1 MTTTTSTTAAPTEAV
16 ATASTADAPALI
28 RFRPTG
34 LDTAPE
40 VNALLERLGLG
51 PFAPDGLT
59 AFGGRNDN
67 WAGTTTL
74 GRQVFVKTVARAS
87 DGGRPEIDRALAF
100 EASAARLPAG
110 SPLRTP
116 EHLGT
121 DRDSAVSA
129 FRLLPG
135 SRSGSEVALDG
146 DFDEALCREAG
157 RAVATLHTLGTA
169 DGEDPDAASGPAIDT
184 AEAPLPPMRWLR
196 AFPWSE
202 VQDRSMAQIA
212 AWKLVQDDTEVVAA
226 LHRLRDRER
235 TAPHT
240 PAHCDL
246 RFDQFL
252 VHDGQ
257 LYLCDWEEFRLAD
270 PARDVGAFVGEWLF
284 QATYSVFA
292 PTGEPTTA
300 KDAVAFGFDLSHE
313 EIVERG
319 AAGLRHHIPRIAAF
333 WQGYTECRTPDP
345 ELAERAV
352 GFAGWHLYDRL
363 IATAQAHA
371 VLNPVARAA
380 AGIGRTLL
388 LNPAGAVATLR
399 LAASATTPP
408 AVATAG
414 VPTAGVPAPAV
425 ATAGVPNPAVPTA
438 GVPNPAVAIAGA
450 PTVVVSHPAQPHPA
464 AAPSGSPR

>member
-1 MTTTTSTTAAPTEAV
+1 MTSTTSTTSTTSGPSTTETTG
-16 ATASTADAPALI
+16 ATVDAPALI

-51 PFAPDGLT
+51 PFVPDGLT

-67 WAGTTTL
+67 WAGTTT
-74 GRQVFVKTVARAS
+74 GGQQVFVKTVARAP
-87 DGGRPEIDRALAF
+87 DGSRPEIDRALAF
-100 EASAARLPAG
+100 EAAAARLPAG

-121 DRDSAVSA
+121 DRAAAVSA

-135 SRSGSEVALDG
+135 ARSGSEVALDG
-146 DFDEALCREAG
+146 DFDEELCREAG
-157 RAVATLHTLGTA
+157 RAIATLHAMGTPESGA
-169 DGEDPDAASGPAIDT
+169 DPGADAAPAIDT

-212 AWKLVQDDTEVVAA
+212 AWKLVQDDTEAVAA
-226 LHRLRDRER
+226 LHRLRERER
-235 TAPHT
+235 RAPHT

-252 VHDGQ
+252 VHGGT
-257 LYLCDWEEFRLAD
+257 LHLCDWEEFRLAD

-292 PTGEPTTA
+292 PTGEATA
-300 KDAVAFGFDLSHE
+300 AQDSVALGFDLAHE

-319 AAGLRHHIPRIAAF
+319 AAGLRRHIPRIAAF
-333 WQGYTECRTPDP
+333 WEGYTGCRTPDP

-388 LNPAGAVATLR
+388 LNPAGAVTTLR
-399 LAASATTPP
+399 LTDTTAASKPDA
-408 AVATAG
+408 
-414 VPTAGVPAPAV
+414 APDA
-425 ATAGVPNPAVPTA
+425 P
-438 GVPNPAVAIAGA
+438 
-450 PTVVVSHPAQPHPA
+450 PTVSPPDSVRRTDPVRRNEA
-464 AAPSGSPR
+464 ALRNEAVRRTDSAPSGSSR

>member
-74 GRQVFVKTVARAS
+74 GRQVFVKTAARAP
-87 DGGRPEIDRALAF
+87 DGSRPEIDRALAF

-121 DRDSAVSA
+121 DRESAVSA

-135 SRSGSEVALDG
+135 ARSGSEVALDG

-169 DGEDPDAASGPAIDT
+169 FGEDPDAASDPAPDPASVLAIDT

-226 LHRLRDRER
+226 LHRLRERER

-252 VHDGQ
+252 VHDGR

-270 PARDVGAFVGEWLF
+270 PARDVGAFAGEWLF

-300 KDAVAFGFDLSHE
+300 KDAVALGFDLSHE

-399 LAASATTPP
+399 LADSGVPHP
-408 AVATAG
+408 AVAPAA
-414 VPTAGVPAPAV
+414 VPHPAV
-425 ATAGVPNPAVPTA
+425 APAAVPHPAVP
-438 GVPNPAVAIAGA
+438 
-450 PTVVVSHPAQPHPA
+450 HPAD
-464 AAPSGSPR
+464 APSGSTR

>member
-74 GRQVFVKTVARAS
+74 GRQVFVKTVARAP
-87 DGGRPEIDRALAF
+87 DGSRPEIDRALAF

-169 DGEDPDAASGPAIDT
+169 GGASGGEAPDPASAPAIDT

-226 LHRLRDRER
+226 LHRLRERER

-300 KDAVAFGFDLSHE
+300 KDAVAPGFDLSHE

-319 AAGLRHHIPRIAAF
+319 SAGLRRHIPRIAAF

-408 AVATAG
+408 AV
-414 VPTAGVPAPAV
+414 PTAGV
-425 ATAGVPNPAVPTA
+425 
-438 GVPNPAVAIAGA
+438 

-464 AAPSGSPR
+464 DALSGSPR

>member
-1 MTTTTSTTAAPTEAV
+1 MTTTTSTTAAPV
-16 ATASTADAPALI
+16 DAPALI

-67 WAGTTTL
+67 WAGTTTR
-74 GRQVFVKTVARAS
+74 GQQVFVKTVARAP
-87 DGGRPEIDRALAF
+87 DGSRPEIDRALAF

-121 DRDSAVSA
+121 DRDLAVSA

-157 RAVATLHTLGTA
+157 RAVATLHTLGTV
-169 DGEDPDAASGPAIDT
+169 DGEDPASAPAIDT
-184 AEAPLPPMRWLR
+184 GEAPLPPMRWLR

-226 LHRLRDRER
+226 LHRLRERER

-252 VHDGQ
+252 VHDGA

-300 KDAVAFGFDLSHE
+300 QDAVALGFDLAHE

-319 AAGLRHHIPRIAAF
+319 AAGLRRHIPRIAAF
-333 WQGYTECRTPDP
+333 WEGYTECRTPDP
-345 ELAERAV
+345 ELAARAV

-399 LAASATTPP
+399 LADSA
-408 AVATAG
+408 
-414 VPTAGVPAPAV
+414 VPHAPVPH
-425 ATAGVPNPAVPTA
+425 PAVP
-438 GVPNPAVAIAGA
+438 
-450 PTVVVSHPAQPHPA
+450 HPAD
-464 AAPSGSPR
+464 APSGSPR

>member
-1 MTTTTSTTAAPTEAV
+1 MTTTTSTTAAPTEA
-16 ATASTADAPALI
+16 ASTADAPALI

-169 DGEDPDAASGPAIDT
+169 DGASGGEAPDPASAPAIDT

-226 LHRLRDRER
+226 LHRLRERER

-300 KDAVAFGFDLSHE
+300 KDAVAPGFDLSHE

-319 AAGLRHHIPRIAAF
+319 AAGLRRHIPRIAAF

-399 LAASATTPP
+399 LAD
-408 AVATAG
+408 
-414 VPTAGVPAPAV
+414 
-425 ATAGVPNPAVPTA
+425 PAVPHSA
-438 GVPNPAVAIAGA
+438 VPHPAVPHAA
-450 PTVVVSHPAQPHPA
+450 VSHPAVSHPAVPHPA
-464 AAPSGSPR
+464 DAPSGSLR

>member
-87 DGGRPEIDRALAF
+87 DGSRPEIDRALAF

-157 RAVATLHTLGTA
+157 RGVATLHTLGTA
-169 DGEDPDAASGPAIDT
+169 DGASGGEAPDPASAPAIDT

-226 LHRLRDRER
+226 LHRLRERER

-300 KDAVAFGFDLSHE
+300 KDAVAPGFDLSHE

-319 AAGLRHHIPRIAAF
+319 AAGLRRHIPRIAAF

-371 VLNPVARAA
+371 VLNPGARAA

-399 LAASATTPP
+399 LAD
-408 AVATAG
+408 
-414 VPTAGVPAPAV
+414 
-425 ATAGVPNPAVPTA
+425 PAVPHSA
-438 GVPNPAVAIAGA
+438 VPHPAVPHAA
-450 PTVVVSHPAQPHPA
+450 VSHPAVSHPAVPHPA
-464 AAPSGSPR
+464 DAPSGS

>member
-67 WAGTTTL
+67 WAGTTTR
-74 GRQVFVKTVARAS
+74 GRQVFVKTVARAP
-87 DGGRPEIDRALAF
+87 DGSRPEIDRALAF
-100 EASAARLPAG
+100 EATAARLPAG

-121 DRDSAVSA
+121 DRESAVSA

-169 DGEDPDAASGPAIDT
+169 DGASGGASGGEAPDPASAPAIDT
-184 AEAPLPPMRWLR
+184 GEAPLPPMRWLR

-226 LHRLRDRER
+226 LHRLRERER

-257 LYLCDWEEFRLAD
+257 LFLCDWEEFRLAD

-292 PTGEPTTA
+292 PTGEPTSA
-300 KDAVAFGFDLSHE
+300 KDAVAPGFDLSHE

-319 AAGLRHHIPRIAAF
+319 AAGLRHHVPRIAAF

-399 LAASATTPP
+399 LAD
-408 AVATAG
+408 
-414 VPTAGVPAPAV
+414 
-425 ATAGVPNPAVPTA
+425 PAVPH
-438 GVPNPAVAIAGA
+438 PAVTPAAVVPA
-450 PTVVVSHPAQPHPA
+450 AVLPTAVAHPAQPHPA
-464 AAPSGSPR
+464 DAPSGSPR

>member
-16 ATASTADAPALI
+16 ATGSTVATASAADAPALI

-51 PFAPDGLT
+51 AFAPDGLT

-74 GRQVFVKTVARAS
+74 GRQVFVKTVARAP
-87 DGGRPEIDRALAF
+87 DGSRPEIDRALAF
-100 EASAARLPAG
+100 EASAARRPAG

-121 DRDSAVSA
+121 DRESAVSA

-146 DFDEALCREAG
+146 AFDETLCREAG

-169 DGEDPDAASGPAIDT
+169 VDEDPDAARGPALDT
-184 AEAPLPPMRWLR
+184 TEAPLPPMRWLR

-226 LHRLRDRER
+226 LHRLRERER
-235 TAPHT
+235 TAPRT

-292 PTGEPTTA
+292 PTGEPTSA
-300 KDAVAFGFDLSHE
+300 KDAVALGFDLSHE

-333 WQGYTECRTPDP
+333 WQGYTECRAPDP

-399 LAASATTPP
+399 LAGPATTPA
-408 AVATAG
+408 AVPVVA
-414 VPTAGVPAPAV
+414 VPH
-425 ATAGVPNPAVPTA
+425 PAVPSAAVTPA
-438 GVPNPAVAIAGA
+438 G
-450 PTVVVSHPAQPHPA
+450 VSHPAVPHHAQPHPA
-464 AAPSGSPR
+464 DAPSGSPR

>member
-1 MTTTTSTTAAPTEAV
+1 MTTTTNE
-16 ATASTADAPALI
+16 APALI
-28 RFRPTG
+28 RYRPTG
-34 LDTAPE
+34 LDAAPE

-67 WAGTTTL
+67 WAGTTTR
-74 GRQVFVKTVARAS
+74 GQQVFVKTVARSS
-87 DGGRPEIDRALAF
+87 DGSRPEIDRALAF

-121 DRDSAVSA
+121 DRAAAVSA

-135 SRSGSEVALDG
+135 ARSGSEVALDG
-146 DFDEALCREAG
+146 DFDEELCREAG
-157 RAVATLHTLGTA
+157 RAVATLHAMEPVGGPASTGQAAAFGVPGPADPAGGTA
-169 DGEDPDAASGPAIDT
+169 EAVIDT
-184 AEAPLPPMRWLR
+184 GEAPLPPMRWLR

-212 AWKLVQDDTEVVAA
+212 AWKLVQDDAEVVAA
-226 LHRLRDRER
+226 LHRLRERER

-246 RFDQFL
+246 RFDQFI
-252 VHDGQ
+252 VHGGS
-257 LYLCDWEEFRLAD
+257 LYLCDWEEFRWAD

-292 PTGEPTTA
+292 PTGEAAAGDT
-300 KDAVAFGFDLSHE
+300 VALGFDLTHQ

-319 AAGLRHHIPRIAAF
+319 TAGLRRHLPRVAAF
-333 WQGYTECRTPDP
+333 WAGYTGCRTPDP

-352 GFAGWHLYDRL
+352 GFAGWHLFDRL

-388 LNPAGAVATLR
+388 LNPAGAVPTLR
-399 LAASATTPP
+399 L
-408 AVATAG
+408 TA
-414 VPTAGVPAPAV
+414 
-425 ATAGVPNPAVPTA
+425 
-438 GVPNPAVAIAGA
+438 
-450 PTVVVSHPAQPHPA
+450 PA
-464 AAPSGSPR
+464 AAPRRTAATSGSPR

>member
-74 GRQVFVKTVARAS
+74 GRQVFVKTVARAP
-87 DGGRPEIDRALAF
+87 DGSRPEIDRALAF

-169 DGEDPDAASGPAIDT
+169 DGASGGEAPDPASAPAIDT

-226 LHRLRDRER
+226 LHRLRERER

-300 KDAVAFGFDLSHE
+300 KDAVAPGFDLSHE

-319 AAGLRHHIPRIAAF
+319 AAGLRRHIPRIAAF

-408 AVATAG
+408 G
-414 VPTAGVPAPAV
+414 VPTAGV
-425 ATAGVPNPAVPTA
+425 
-438 GVPNPAVAIAGA
+438 

-464 AAPSGSPR
+464 DAPSGSPR

>member
-1 MTTTTSTTAAPTEAV
+1 MTTTTSTTAAPTEAVATARTV

-74 GRQVFVKTVARAS
+74 GRQVFVKTVARAP
-87 DGGRPEIDRALAF
+87 DGSRPEIDRALAF

-169 DGEDPDAASGPAIDT
+169 DGASGGEAPDPASAPAIDT

-226 LHRLRDRER
+226 LHRLRERER

-300 KDAVAFGFDLSHE
+300 KDAVAPGFDLSHE

-319 AAGLRHHIPRIAAF
+319 SAGLRRHIPRIAAF

-408 AVATAG
+408 AV
-414 VPTAGVPAPAV
+414 PTAGVPHAAV
-425 ATAGVPNPAVPTA
+425 
-438 GVPNPAVAIAGA
+438 

-464 AAPSGSPR
+464 DAPSGSPR

>member
-1 MTTTTSTTAAPTEAV
+1 MTTTSTTAAPTEAV
-16 ATASTADAPALI
+16 ATASTAATAGDAPALI

-34 LDTAPE
+34 LDAAPE
-40 VNALLERLGLG
+40 VNTLLERLGLG
-51 PFAPDGLT
+51 PFAPEGLT

-67 WAGTTTL
+67 WAGTTTR
-74 GRQVFVKTVARAS
+74 GQQVFVKTVARAP
-87 DGGRPEIDRALAF
+87 DGSRPEIDRALAF

-129 FRLLPG
+129 FRLLRG

-169 DGEDPDAASGPAIDT
+169 GGASDGESGGEAPDPASAPAIDT

-226 LHRLRDRER
+226 LHRLRERER

-292 PTGEPTTA
+292 PTGEPTSA
-300 KDAVAFGFDLSHE
+300 KDAVALGFDLSHE

-319 AAGLRHHIPRIAAF
+319 AAGLRRHIPRISAF
-333 WQGYTECRTPDP
+333 WQGYTECRVPDP

-388 LNPAGAVATLR
+388 LNPAGAVATLG
-399 LAASATTPP
+399 LAD
-408 AVATAG
+408 
-414 VPTAGVPAPAV
+414 
-425 ATAGVPNPAVPTA
+425 PAVPHSA
-438 GVPNPAVAIAGA
+438 VPHAAV
-450 PTVVVSHPAQPHPA
+450 PHPA
-464 AAPSGSPR
+464 DALAGSPR

>member
-1 MTTTTSTTAAPTEAV
+1 MTTTTSTTATPTEAV
-16 ATASTADAPALI
+16 AAASTADAPALI

-67 WAGTTTL
+67 WAGTTTR
-74 GRQVFVKTVARAS
+74 GRQVFVKTVARAP
-87 DGGRPEIDRALAF
+87 DGSRPEIDRALAF

-121 DRDSAVSA
+121 DRESAVSA
-129 FRLLPG
+129 FQLLRG

-169 DGEDPDAASGPAIDT
+169 DGEDPDAASAPAIDT

-202 VQDRSMAQIA
+202 IQDRSMAQIS

-226 LHRLRDRER
+226 LHRLRERER

-292 PTGEPTTA
+292 PTGEPTSA
-300 KDAVAFGFDLSHE
+300 QDAVAPGFDLSHE

-333 WQGYTECRTPDP
+333 WQGYTGCRTPDP

-388 LNPAGAVATLR
+388 LNPAGAVVTLR
-399 LAASATTPP
+399 LAD
-408 AVATAG
+408 
-414 VPTAGVPAPAV
+414 
-425 ATAGVPNPAVPTA
+425 PAVPHA
-438 GVPNPAVAIAGA
+438 AVMPAAVPHAAV
-450 PTVVVSHPAQPHPA
+450 PHPA
-464 AAPSGSPR
+464 DAPSGSPR